1 MPPRFSDRIAWGA
14 GLFAGAALLLLVWML
29 RDVLLLG
36 FAGILLGLVFR
47 APADWLTAR
56 TALPHGAAVM
66 LVILAMLGLVA
77 GVFVARGA
85 EIRDQANQLRQE
97 IPGAAARL
105 QAQLERSELGREV
118 VENVPDPA
126 ALLPDSAGAV
136 QRATGA
142 VTRTFAVLANMLIVL
157 FLGIVLALTPK
168 VYTENALR
176 LVPQKRRARARALFA
191 DLDHTLRWWLLGRL
205 ISMSAIGLLTWI
217 GLTVLDVPLAFVLAL
232 IAALLS
238 FVPNIGPVVS
248 AVPAVL
254 LGLVQSPERA
264 LMIAGLYLA
273 VQAIESWLLD
283 PIIDRKTIYL
293 PPALTVLAQLAMAV
307 LAGLPG
313 VALATPLAAVA
324 AVTTRRLYVEGVL
337 GDREE

>member
-1 MPPRFSDRIAWGA
+1 MAWGA
-14 GLFAGAALLLLVWML
+14 GLFAGAALLLLVWMI

-56 TALPHGAAVM
+56 TAVPHGVAVM

-77 GVFVARGA
+77 GVFVVRGA
-85 EIRDQANQLRQE
+85 EIRDQANQLREE

-105 QAQLERSELGREV
+105 QAQLERTELGREV

>member
-14 GLFAGAALLLLVWML
+14 GLFAGAALLLLVWMV

-47 APADWLTAR
+47 APAEWLAAR
-56 TALPHGAAVM
+56 TQLPHGIAVI
-66 LVILAMLGLVA
+66 VVVLALFGMLGGAFAV
-77 GVFVARGA
+77 RGR
-85 EIRDQANQLRQE
+85 EIRDQAQQLREQ
-97 IPGAAARL
+97 IPRAAERL

-118 VENVPDPA
+118 VNNVPGPGEI
-126 ALLPDSAGAV
+126 LPDSGGA
-136 QRATGA
+136 QRAAGA

-157 FLGIVLALTPK
+157 FLGVVFALTPR

-176 LVPQKRRARARALFA
+176 LVPLKSRERARALFA
-191 DLDHTLRWWLLGRL
+191 ELDHTLRWWLLGRL

-232 IAALLS
+232 LAALLS

-248 AVPAVL
+248 AVPAIL
-254 LGLVQSPERA
+254 LGLVAGPERA
-264 LMIAGLYLA
+264 MLVALLYLA

-283 PIIDRKTIYL
+283 PVIDRKTIYL
-293 PPALTVLAQLAMAV
+293 PPALTVLAQLAMGV
-307 LAGLPG
+307 IAGLGG

-324 AVTTRRLYVEGVL
+324 AVSTRRLYVEGVI
-337 GDREE
+337 GDRRE

>member
-14 GLFAGAALLLLVWML
+14 GLFAGAALLLLVWMV

-47 APADWLTAR
+47 APAEWLAAR
-56 TALPHGAAVM
+56 TQLPHGIAVI
-66 LVILAMLGLVA
+66 VVVLALFGMLGGAFAV
-77 GVFVARGA
+77 RGR
-85 EIRDQANQLRQE
+85 EIRDQAQQLREQ
-97 IPGAAARL
+97 IPRAAERL

-118 VENVPDPA
+118 VNNVPGPGEI
-126 ALLPDSAGAV
+126 LPDSGGA
-136 QRATGA
+136 QRAAGA
-142 VTRTFAVLANMLIVL
+142 VTRTFAVLANVLIVL
-157 FLGIVLALTPK
+157 FLGVVFALTPS

-176 LVPQKRRARARALFA
+176 LVPLKSRERARALFA
-191 DLDHTLRWWLLGRL
+191 ELDHTLRWWLLGRL

-232 IAALLS
+232 LAALLS

-248 AVPAVL
+248 AVPAIL
-254 LGLVQSPERA
+254 LGLVAGPERA
-264 LMIAGLYLA
+264 MLVALLYLA

-283 PIIDRKTIYL
+283 PVIDRKTIYL
-293 PPALTVLAQLAMAV
+293 PPALTVLAQLAMGV
-307 LAGLPG
+307 IAGLGG

-324 AVTTRRLYVEGVL
+324 AVSTRRLYVEGVI
-337 GDREE
+337 GDRRE

>member
-1 MPPRFSDRIAWGA
+1 MAWGA
-14 GLFAGAALLLLVWML
+14 GLFAGAALLLLVWMI

-56 TALPHGAAVM
+56 TAVPHGVAVM

-77 GVFVARGA
+77 GVFVVRGA
-85 EIRDQANQLRQE
+85 EIRDQANQLREE

-105 QAQLERSELGREV
+105 QAQLERTELGREV

-176 LVPQKRRARARALFA
+176 LVPQKRRARARELFA

-205 ISMSAIGLLTWI
+205 ISLSAIGLLTWI

>member
-1 MPPRFSDRIAWGA
+1 MAWGA
-14 GLFAGAALLLLVWML
+14 GLFAGAALLLLVWMI

-56 TALPHGAAVM
+56 TAVPHGVAVM

-77 GVFVARGA
+77 GVFVVRGA
-85 EIRDQANQLRQE
+85 EIRDQANQLREE

-105 QAQLERSELGREV
+105 QAQLERTELGREV

-168 VYTENALR
+168 VYTETALR
-176 LVPQKRRARARALFA
+176 LVPQQRRARARALFA